1 MDPSTAQFKR
11 FWEPSYFQA
20 LGLSLFAGTV
30 ATAVTHPLEY
40 IKTIIQFRSEAVGM
54 RGYKGKLNHNFS
66 FVSRLQSQQSIQT
79 NARLGRWNL
88 EFLPRI

>member
-11 FWEPSYFQA
+11 FWEPSYIQT

-30 ATAVTHPLEY
+30 ATAITHPLEY

-54 RGYKGKLNHNFS
+54 RGYKGKQNNNFS
-66 FVSRLQSQQSIQT
+66 NVSRL
-79 NARLGRWNL
+79 
-88 EFLPRI
+88 